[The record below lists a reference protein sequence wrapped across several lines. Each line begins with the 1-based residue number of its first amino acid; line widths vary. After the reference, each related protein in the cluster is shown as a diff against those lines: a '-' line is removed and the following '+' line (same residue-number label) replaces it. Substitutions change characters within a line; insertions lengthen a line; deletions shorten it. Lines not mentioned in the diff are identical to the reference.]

1 MYDFVT
7 HCLLS
12 NKLRESNLLFCAK
25 ARTFLMRKF
34 NSIIFPSTGG
44 IATILNPGI
53 TPTAGSYIDE
63 YVSLLSVLEI
73 GDSSGY
79 LKYFQVDV
87 PA

>member
-1 MYDFVT
+1 
-7 HCLLS
+7 
-12 NKLRESNLLFCAK
+12 
-25 ARTFLMRKF
+25 MRKF

-79 LKYFQVDV
+79 LKYFQVAV
-87 PA
+87 PAWNTTVFGALQIRQIL